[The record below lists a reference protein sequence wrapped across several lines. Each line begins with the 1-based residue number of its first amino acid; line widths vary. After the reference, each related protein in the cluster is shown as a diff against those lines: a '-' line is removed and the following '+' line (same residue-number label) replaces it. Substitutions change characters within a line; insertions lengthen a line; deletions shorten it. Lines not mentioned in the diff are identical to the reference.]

1 MNITV
6 DSVLSLAPSRPIVLQ
21 GDRSQVLQ
29 TVATQVKSN
38 SVATPEPGCTNL
50 GPGCTVEAAPQLG
63 QTLHKLKVIAV
74 VEVAK
79 VED

>member
-6 DSVLSLAPSRPIVLQ
+6 DSVLSLAPSRPIQ